1 MTSYVK
7 LIIAGIQAGAPSWR
21 VMFRGA
27 GIAFA
32 LANGR
37 SGEAIR
43 KVLELAAPAEDGHL
57 QQPTVN

>member
-1 MTSYVK
+1 MGV
-7 LIIAGIQAGAPSWR
+7 L
-21 VMFRGA
+21 FRGA